1 MFFVVLTFV
10 VVVAGVVVVVVVRV
24 VVVVAHL
31 IDFVAVFG
39 DVGAVAVLV
48 LVVVIVQRQQ
58 RPQHHVCEKSH
69 GQSSRLRAVPLTSPL
84 AEPRGCS
91 LLGKNRACGAL
102 ADPGYPLAGAC
113 DCASDS
119 TRRTFFADSG
129 CSVLASKLAG
139 D

>member
-1 MFFVVLTFV
+1 M
-10 VVVAGVVVVVVVRV
+10 
-24 VVVVAHL
+24 
-31 IDFVAVFG
+31 
-39 DVGAVAVLV
+39 LV
-48 LVVVIVQRQQ
+48 LLLFSFLSLSLFSDNSG
-58 RPQHHVCEKSH
+58 HNTMSAKSLT
-69 GQSSRLRAVPLTSPL
+69 GNVRACGRFPLTSPL

-139 D
+139 A